1 MEMAKITINGQAVS
15 APAGITILQAARQ
28 AKIDIPTLCDHP
40 ALRPA
45 GSCRICV
52 VEVKGQ
58 RVLQTACTFPITS
71 GMEIL
76 TESPRVVGARKLILD
91 LLFSERNHYCPYCE
105 MSGSCE
111 LQSLGYRYGINHWV
125 YPTYLNAFPVDASH
139 RYLLM
144 EHNRCVLCG
153 RCFRACGELVANHTL
168 GLRQR
173 GARSMIHADLGLPWG
188 ESTCVSCGTCAQVCP
203 TGTLID
209 KRSAYMGRNAQMR
222 YVESACSQC
231 SVGCGMKVVTRND
244 SVLRLEGDWDTKV
257 SGGLLCQ
264 KGRFAPLYDS
274 RERVLRP
281 LVRRDGSQEAAG
293 WEEALRAAAEG
304 LRGGKRDL
312 GVLAS
317 SNATTEAL
325 YLTGRLFKETL
336 KAGRIGLLNPA
347 VSEALG
353 KPEGSLADLAG
364 SDLILLAGA
373 DPLRDQPVVA
383 FLIKRAVDGGARL
396 VLVGG
401 GEANGLAPF
410 ASMTLTMDGLDQA
423 VQMAE
428 RAANPV
434 VLYGAAVPE
443 GAAGALKRLQKKAAF
458 IALEPG
464 VNTRAAKT
472 FGLAGTLQPSGIK
485 ALYLLLGEEAGE
497 GAELAGNIDKDAF
510 VVVQSCFVSPLTR
523 RADVVLPMAIWSE
536 RSGSLTNTE
545 GRTLQVQR
553 AVDPAGEAKP
563 DWEILALL
571 AERLGVKV
579 GASLEDVAAA
589 LRK

>member
-15 APAGITILQAARQ
+15 APAGTTILQAARQ

-58 RVLQTACTFPITS
+58 RVLQTACTFPITG

-125 YPTYLNAFPVDASH
+125 YPTYLNPFPVDASH

-231 SVGCGMKVVTRND
+231 SVGCGMKIVTRND

-264 KGRFAPLYDS
+264 KGRFAPLYDG

-281 LVRRDGSQEAAG
+281 LVRRNGRQEAAG
-293 WEEALRAAAEG
+293 WEEALSVAAEG
-304 LRGGKRDL
+304 LRGRKGDL

-336 KAGRIGLLNPA
+336 KASRIGLLNPA

-353 KPEGSLADLAG
+353 KPKGSLADLAG

-373 DPLRDQPVVA
+373 DPLQDQPVVA

-396 VLVGG
+396 VLVD
-401 GEANGLAPF
+401 GESNGLAPF
-410 ASMTLTMDGLDQA
+410 ASMILAMDGLDQA

-434 VLYGAAVPE
+434 VLYGAAVPD
-443 GAAGALKRLQKKAAF
+443 GAAGVLKRLQKKAAF

-464 VNTRAAKT
+464 VNTRAAKA

-485 ALYLLLGEEAGE
+485 ALYLLLGEEAGDGADLAE
-497 GAELAGNIDKDAF
+497 GIDKDAF

-545 GRTLQVQR
+545 GRALKVQH

-571 AERLGVKV
+571 AGRLGMKV
-579 GASLEDVAAA
+579 GASLEDVAAS